1 MCNVITRINKLIF
14 GASHSC
20 YVSQSIR
27 KAPPSN
33 GYWHLPC
40 CRKKSTHTRNS
51 NMKKDWILRPRPTSV
66 SDTWNSSQCFYFMRE
81 FHAYNWHCSQ
91 FRNAASVSITAF
103 VFLLFR
109 LFYLRKEF
117 MMDLDAS
124 GFFAFIRFFA
134 ALSLG
139 MSLTEICNPN
149 IWFTTNSFVKDVG
162 RKKVKHQSKYKL
174 AEQEVQLS
182 TDKPFFN

>member
-40 CRKKSTHTRNS
+40 SRKKSTHTKLEYQKGLNFTAKTDKCKRYLKFFA
-51 NMKKDWILRPRPTSV
+51 MFLHYARIP
-66 SDTWNSSQCFYFMRE
+66 C
-81 FHAYNWHCSQ
+81 WHCSQ

-124 GFFAFIRFFA
+124 GFFFAFIRFFA

-149 IWFTTNSFVKDVG
+149 I
-162 RKKVKHQSKYKL
+162 
-174 AEQEVQLS
+174 
-182 TDKPFFN
+182 